1 MILIKSQSLVSL
13 NSLYITPQRMVNAL
27 FLTYQLG
34 PCSPNEE
41 EAFDVTLI
49 WEGIWEGVIDG
60 TMSRIHEFY
69 CE

>member
-13 NSLYITPQRMVNAL
+13 NSLYITPQRMINAL
-27 FLTYQLG
+27 SLTYQLG

-49 WEGIWEGVIDG
+49 WEGGIDD